1 MAKNGERRGKDIF
14 ISYGREE
21 GVKVGSREEIIASQ
35 LGTCTA
41 FCRGVYLSHDYKHS
55 KASFCIFLST
65 CIMQVLC
72 PDRFQKK
79 LRKGFG
85 HETSIVYCQQQLNLL
100 TKL

>member
-1 MAKNGERRGKDIF
+1 MAQNGERRGKDIF

-21 GVKVGSREEIIASQ
+21 RVKVGSREEI
-35 LGTCTA
+35 TCTA

-72 PDRFQKK
+72 QTP
-79 LRKGFG
+79 FG
-85 HETSIVYCQQQLNLL
+85 KNYERDLGTRLVLCTANSS
-100 TKL
+100 